1 MTKGESAWEIFDEDA
16 RFAGM
21 KYGPQRVR
29 MVVVGLGP
37 GELLVVSPG
46 MPQGDGFRAL
56 LSRWGTP
63 TFLLAPNHFHNSG
76 LAFWKKE
83 FPDAKVVAHARAQKR
98 LRRKVSDVPIDDL
111 SLLEAALPEGVR
123 IFSPPMAK
131 QGETF
136 VSVRTREGR
145 AWFVTDAMVNE
156 TKLPGGPLGLFM
168 KILGFREK
176 LMTNPFFKRLFLKDL
191 AGYKA
196 WISAEIANEEPCLFV
211 PSHGAP
217 LRGPDVTQQLREAA
231 TA

>member
-1 MTKGESAWEIFDEDA
+1 MTTGDGAWEIFDEGA

-46 MPQGDGFRAL
+46 VPRGDEFRAL

-63 TFLLAPNHFHNSG
+63 KFLLAPNHFHNAG
-76 LAFWKKE
+76 IGWWKKE
-83 FPDAKVVAHARAQKR
+83 FPEAHVVAHARAQKR
-98 LRRKVSDVPIDDL
+98 LRSKVPGVAIEDL

-123 IFSPPMAK
+123 IFNPPMAK
-131 QGETF
+131 QGETM
-136 VSVRTREGR
+136 VSLRIAEGR
-145 AWFVTDAMVNE
+145 AWFVTDAVVNE
-156 TKLPGGPLGLFM
+156 TKLPGAVGLAM
-168 KILGFREK
+168 KVLGFRER
-176 LMTNPFFKRLFLKDL
+176 LMTNPFFKRLFVTDL

-196 WISAEIANEEPCLFV
+196 WVSAELARDKPILFV

-217 LRGPDVTQQLREAA
+217 LRGPDVTQQLRDAA
-231 TA
+231 MAA